1 MLPIHSRLIA
11 FRGRTVPSACRLIAF
26 LMLDRCAINPEHCDV
41 EFPAEPL
48 HASREK
54 SYSRLRFEL
63 SQLSSEC
70 VLHFYSSPALSVIS
84 PG

>member
-1 MLPIHSRLIA
+1 MLPIPFRLIA
-11 FRGRTVPSACRLIAF
+11 FRGRMDTACRLIAV
-26 LMLDRCAINPEHCDV
+26 LMSVRCAINPEHCDV

-48 HASREK
+48 HVSQEK

-70 VLHFYSSPALSVIS
+70 VLHCYPTLLCLLLLR
-84 PG
+84 G